1 MSKEPLI
8 EDPPSLIRET
18 RANFSIV
25 NDTEALGNIDK
36 NLNELQR
43 LVQEKVSRKNI
54 EVSQSEAALRKSEA
68 RLAVLRRTRD
78 ESDTTI
84 ISEAGPND
92 IMQTVQELQA
102 LENKL
107 VALRQEVDQGLQQLA
122 EENVE
127 IYEDHSVEAFEV
139 EESPERRSNILKV
152 QLYRSLGIVLDS
164 ENNRALIHKAGSLD
178 VVPLENVENS
188 YYRTKYIWD
197 RI

>member
-1 MSKEPLI
+1 
-8 EDPPSLIRET
+8 
-18 RANFSIV
+18 
-25 NDTEALGNIDK
+25 
-36 NLNELQR
+36 
-43 LVQEKVSRKNI
+43 
-54 EVSQSEAALRKSEA
+54 
-68 RLAVLRRTRD
+68 
-78 ESDTTI
+78 
-84 ISEAGPND
+84 
-92 IMQTVQELQA
+92 MQTVQELQA